1 MMELLSVLAAKVES
15 EQGTGYGVD
24 VVLAETLEQLR
35 MTDPAAFAKTV
46 LPLVYAKPKAQPVN
60 LSDLKADD
68 PDFVTKVADRVAY
81 LLGKGEITPD
91 SAEATLRAAQMIIEI
106 KTGAALERLAKLH
119 AGAYSDAE

>member
-1 MMELLSVLAAKVES
+1 
-15 EQGTGYGVD
+15 
-24 VVLAETLEQLR
+24 